1 MSFQMMTLAL
11 KANTGSTGTKFVL
24 LAVANYC
31 DEYGQCYPS
40 QQRLAK
46 DTLMSV
52 RSVRTHLAKLEAQ
65 GFITRLKRF
74 ENGKALTDIIKIQAE
89 NIASCTVGKKRQN
102 QEENIAY
109 KPINNNLLTTHIKK
123 DTVIPV
129 DWTVGDAEY
138 QYASDMG
145 YSDQQIKLI
154 GEDFYG
160 YWRSTNKKK
169 YDWYR
174 TWQTWVRNERI
185 KPDNNNE
192 RKRQVLEGMGIL

>member
-1 MSFQMMTLAL
+1 MMTLAL

-40 QQRLAK
+40 QQRLAE

-89 NIASCTVGKKRQN
+89 NIAYGTAGKKRQK

-138 QYASDMG
+138 QYASDKG
-145 YSDQQIKLI
+145 YSDEQIKLI

-160 YWRSTNKKK
+160 YWRATNKKK

-174 TWQTWVRNERI
+174 TWQTWVRNERT

-192 RKRQVLEGMGIL
+192 SKRQVLEGMGIL